1 MCMCPLI
8 LSVEAANGFMQG
20 FTVLQPLQDLS
31 TVKKQEFAVLK
42 DAPFFFYYEMHLSCG
57 HCDKNMTILMNS
69 EGQLSNCKKLNK
81 SVIYTFVQ
89 TYIRFERTFTVL

>member
-31 TVKKQEFAVLK
+31 TVKKQEFAFLK
-42 DAPFFFYYEMHLSCG
+42 DAPFFFYYEMHLSSG
-57 HCDKNMTILMNS
+57 HCDKNLTILN
-69 EGQLSNCKKLNK
+69 QYRRTLIKLLKTQSKCNL
-81 SVIYTFVQ
+81 
-89 TYIRFERTFTVL
+89 YICTNL

>member
-42 DAPFFFYYEMHLSCG
+42 DALFVFYYEMHLSCG
-57 HCDKNMTILMNS
+57 HCDKI
-69 EGQLSNCKKLNK
+69 
-81 SVIYTFVQ
+81 
-89 TYIRFERTFTVL
+89 

>member
-8 LSVEAANGFMQG
+8 LSVEAANGFMRG

-42 DAPFFFYYEMHLSCG
+42 DAPFFFYNEMHLSCG
-57 HCDKNMTILMNS
+57 HCDKNMTILNQLRRTIIKLLQTQSKCNS
-69 EGQLSNCKKLNK
+69 
-81 SVIYTFVQ
+81 
-89 TYIRFERTFTVL
+89 YICANL